1 METSKKIYITS
12 IITYVVAI
20 LMFGLDQWTKN
31 MVIEAMPITV
41 DVLNQKITQAYPSYE
56 FTPILWITHVVNFG
70 AAFSIF
76 YGKKY
81 LLLTFVSI
89 ISLAIMSYE
98 WSTRKTRT
106 KLLSFSIGFILSG
119 ALGNLYDRAKQG
131 YVTDFFD
138 FRYNGQ
144 NVWPIFNVAD
154 IAIDIGIGLL
164 ILYFIFQEGKED
176 QKLDESKD
184 MEDEEIISNS

>member
-1 METSKKIYITS
+1 
-12 IITYVVAI
+12 
-20 LMFGLDQWTKN
+20 MFALDQWTKN

-41 DVLNQKITQAYPSYE
+41 DVINQKVTQAYPSNQ

-81 LLLTFVSI
+81 LLLAFASI
-89 ISLAIMSYE
+89 ISLAILGYE

-138 FRYNGQ
+138 LRYNGE
-144 NVWPIFNVAD
+144 NIWPIFNVAD

-164 ILYFIFQEGKED
+164 ILYFIFQEGKEEA
-176 QKLDESKD
+176 KKELEN
-184 MEDEEIISNS
+184 MEDDEIVK

>member
-41 DVLNQKITQAYPSYE
+41 DVINQRVTQSYPSNQ

-81 LLLTFVSI
+81 LLLTFASM
-89 ISLAIMSYE
+89 ISLAILGYE

-138 FRYNGQ
+138 LRYHGENI
-144 NVWPIFNVAD
+144 WPIFNVAD

-164 ILYFIFQEGKED
+164 ILYFIFQEGKEE
-176 QKLDESKD
+176 QSKLPVED
-184 MEDEEIISNS
+184 MEDEQIVK